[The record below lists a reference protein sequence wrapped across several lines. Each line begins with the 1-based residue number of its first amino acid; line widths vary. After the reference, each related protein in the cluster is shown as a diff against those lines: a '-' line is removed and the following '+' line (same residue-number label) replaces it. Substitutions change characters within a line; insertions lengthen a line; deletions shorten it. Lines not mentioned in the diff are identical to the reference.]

1 MKLKDIQL
9 EHLLPLFMQQD
20 PANVAMAQAA
30 SEALQVIAQEVRK
43 LSTFDALDLLNTQE
57 LDALADELKVLWY
70 DKSLTDEQKRVL
82 LLQSDHVYMKL
93 GTVQAVQDVV
103 TAVFG
108 EAKVEEFFT
117 YGGNPH
123 YFRIEVKSASALSQE
138 NEAKLLRTLEI
149 VKRKS
154 QWLEKIYANTIT
166 NFPLNVGM
174 NVAFQRTETPR
185 VDQWQD
191 NAESVTFNTGAAVET
206 KHADNNINF
215 ARI

>member
-20 PANVAMAQAA
+20 PANVAMAQVA
-30 SEALQVIAQEVRK
+30 SEALQAIAQEVRK

-57 LDALADELKVLWY
+57 LDALADELRVLWY

-103 TAVFG
+103 TAIFG
-108 EAKVEEFFT
+108 ESKVEEFFS

-123 YFRIEVKSASALSQE
+123 YFQIEVKAANELSAE
-138 NEAKLLRTLEI
+138 NEAKLLRMLSA

-154 QWLEKIYANTIT
+154 QWLEKIYANTIGT
-166 NFPLNVGM
+166 LPLNVGFQ
-174 NVAFQRTETPR
+174 VSYQRTETPR

-191 NAESVTFNTGAAVET
+191 NAVPGTFYAGAAIET
-206 KHADNNINF
+206 KHTDSA
-215 ARI
+215 AL